1 MRIHAADTT
10 VPVLATGKTRT
21 GRRVAAIYTLIETGS
36 STTSTRRA
44 RNAAI
49 LARLP
54 DDLAKRIGDLFLPRN
69 PPAQAAPAEV
79 DPPPVVFT
87 GCGPSCRV
95 DRDSVHTQ

>member
-21 GRRVAAIYTLIETGS
+21 GRRVAAIYTLIETAS
-36 STTSTRRA
+36 STTSDPQA

-54 DDLAKRIGDLFLPRN
+54 DHPAKRIGDLFLPRN
-69 PPAQAAPAEV
+69 PPAQAAPARVE
-79 DPPPVVFT
+79 PPWSSLGAYFLAPHAVAL
-87 GCGPSCRV
+87 PE
-95 DRDSVHTQ
+95 